1 MVLPLVM
8 QNPKRWPAILTFIT
22 LQISWLSIV
31 IIWVV
36 WYIKVS
42 AIRIKPIGAWDIIV
56 IIEVS
61 VLFLLI
67 LAGIYILFIL
77 YQRQLT
83 LMRTQMHFISSITH
97 AFKTPL
103 ATTQLYLET
112 MKKRELPPETITRL
126 LDGMLGEN
134 QRLKLLVDN
143 FLAGAR
149 LSYSKKPY
157 VFSHVNISDFLSD
170 FLKTHEVLLREVE
183 VRTKVHGEMITSID
197 KEAMNLVFSN
207 LAENAIHYSPKSPQV
222 EIEVVRENRWAIIR
236 FSDSGIGIP
245 RENYRDIFKLFQR
258 LPEAMSMWGSGT
270 GMGLY
275 VVKMII
281 RAHGGDIKVSTGLN
295 DSGTSFII
303 RLPIVKK

>member
-1 MVLPLVM
+1 MAM
-8 QNPKRWPAILTFIT
+8 QNPRRWPAIITFIT
-22 LQISWLSIV
+22 LQAAWLSIV
-31 IIWVV
+31 IIWLI
-36 WYIKVS
+36 WYIKINS
-42 AIRIKPIGAWDIIV
+42 RRIKPIGAWDIIV
-56 IIEVS
+56 IVEVS

-67 LAGIYILFIL
+67 LAGIYVLFIL

-112 MKKRELPPETITRL
+112 IKKRDLPPETVNQL
-126 LDGMLGEN
+126 LDGMMGEN

-143 FLAGAR
+143 FLASAR

-157 VFSHVNISDFLSD
+157 VFSKVEISEFLRE
-170 FLKTHEVLLREVE
+170 FLKTHEVLLKDVD
-183 VRTKVHGEMITSID
+183 VHIKVHHEMTVSID

-207 LAENAIHYSPKSPQV
+207 LAENAIHYSTSFPQV
-222 EIEVVRENRWAIIR
+222 EIEVMREKSWVYIR

-245 RENYRDIFKLFQR
+245 KEKYRDIFKLFQR
-258 LPEAMSMWGSGT
+258 LPEAITMWGSGT

-281 RAHGGDIKVSTGLN
+281 KAHGGNIKVSTGLN
-295 DSGTSFII
+295 DSGTSFLI
-303 RLPIVKK
+303 RMPIVNK

>member
-1 MVLPLVM
+1 MVLPFVM
-8 QNPKRWPAILTFIT
+8 QNPKRWPAIITFIT
-22 LQISWLSIV
+22 LQIAWLSIV
-31 IIWVV
+31 IIWVI
-36 WYIKVS
+36 WYIKIN

-103 ATTQLYLET
+103 ATMQLYLET
-112 MKKRELPPETITRL
+112 IKKRDLPPETVNQL
-126 LDGMLGEN
+126 LDGMMGEN
-134 QRLKLLVDN
+134 QRLQLLVDN

-157 VFSHVNISDFLSD
+157 VFSMVNISEFLNE
-170 FLKTHEVLLREVE
+170 FLKTHKVLLKEVE
-183 VRTKVHGEMITSID
+183 VRMKVHDEMTISID

-207 LAENAIHYSPKSPQV
+207 LAENAIHYSTSFPKV
-222 EIEVVRENRWAIIR
+222 EIEALCENNWADIR

-245 RENYRDIFKLFQR
+245 KEKYRDIFKLFQR

-281 RAHGGDIKVSTGLN
+281 RAHGGSIKVSTGLN
-295 DSGTSFII
+295 NSGTSFLI